1 MYSKKALLF
10 TPNSLSKVRPYLSR
24 LHSLHSL
31 FNSIS
36 TAAQTTVFQTA
47 SNELNRRENGHS
59 IDSGQ
64 YPDGVFRGY
73 KKSLD
78 FEPNL
83 SWGSSNWGGN
93 GSAVRG
99 SSSARDGFG
108 GVNSGNNPDGVYR
121 GYQKSVDFEPN
132 LSGGS
137 SNWGGNGSA
146 IRGSGSAS
154 AQDGFGEVNSGYF
167 RGDSLNRGEFQ
178 ESVSWKGG
186 SFNAFGLEDRNG
198 WRRAP
203 IGSQQENLN
212 VAHQSES
219 AQSEVYRASPGIVQA
234 GQNSMDFPR
243 TQNGYYG
250 GNVTHF
256 PTNASGYQVQQNA
269 NQYQLQQT
277 ANDYQFQPGVKGGQ
291 FQQSVNG
298 NQFQPSANGYQAQQN
313 VSGYNPENNWGFQ
326 QNPSET
332 AETSETNKYK
342 GTLEELDSL
351 FKEGKVSE
359 AVEVLGLLEKQGIK
373 VDLQRYFELMK
384 ACGEVSSL
392 QEAKA
397 VHEHIVRS
405 LGDVKVNVYNQILEM
420 YCECRSMPDAH
431 EVFDKMR
438 ERNLTTWDTM
448 IMGLAK
454 NGLGEDAIDLFTQ
467 FKESGL
473 RPDGQMFFAVFYACS
488 VVGDIYEGIAHFES
502 MSKVY
507 GITPSMEHYVK
518 AVDMLGSTGYLV
530 ETMEFIEK
538 MPVEPSVEVWETM
551 MNLCRVHGNTELG
564 DYCAELVEHLDPSR
578 LTAESKAGLLP
589 VKPSDVAK
597 EKEKKKMAGR
607 ILSEPRSRVH
617 EYRAGDKSHPENDR
631 IYALLR
637 GMASQM
643 KEAGYIP
650 ETRFVLHDI
659 DQESKEEALLAH
671 SERLAVSYG
680 LFSSPVRFP
689 IRIIKNLRVCV
700 DCHNALKIISKL
712 VGREL
717 IIRDAK
723 RFHHFK
729 DGLCSCRDYW

>member
-1 MYSKKALLF
+1 MYSSKALVF
-10 TPNSLSKVRPYLSR
+10 TPNSLSKVRPSLSR
-24 LHSLHSL
+24 LHSLHSF
-31 FNSIS
+31 FNSIT
-36 TAAQTTVFQTA
+36 TAAQTTVFQTE
-47 SNELNRRENGHS
+47 SNDLNRLENGHS
-59 IDSGQ
+59 IDS
-64 YPDGVFRGY
+64 RH
-73 KKSLD
+73 
-78 FEPNL
+78 
-83 SWGSSNWGGN
+83 
-93 GSAVRG
+93 
-99 SSSARDGFG
+99 
-108 GVNSGNNPDGVYR
+108 NPDGFFR
-121 GYQKSVDFEPN
+121 GHQKSVDFEPN
-132 LSGGS
+132 SSGGS

-146 IRGSGSAS
+146 IRGSAS
-154 AQDGFGEVNSGYF
+154 ARDGFGGINSGYF
-167 RGDSLNRGEFQ
+167 QGNSLNGGEFQ
-178 ESVSWKGG
+178 ESLSGKGG
-186 SFNAFGLEDRNG
+186 SFNAFGPEDRNG

-203 IGSQQENLN
+203 IGSQQENYN
-212 VAHQSES
+212 AMHYSES
-219 AQSEVYRASPGIVQA
+219 ARSEVYRANPGIVQA
-234 GQNSMDFPR
+234 GQNSVEFPR
-243 TQNGYYG
+243 THNGYYP

-256 PTNASGYQVQQNA
+256 PTNESGYRVQPNA
-269 NQYQLQQT
+269 NQYQSQQI
-277 ANDYQFQPGVKGGQ
+277 ANDYK
-291 FQQSVNG
+291 
-298 NQFQPSANGYQAQQN
+298 FQPSLKGYQAQQN

-326 QNPSET
+326 QNSSET

-351 FKEGKVSE
+351 CKEGRVEE

-373 VDLQRYFELMK
+373 VNLQRYFELMK
-384 ACGEVSSL
+384 ACGEASAL
-392 QEAKA
+392 QEAKS

-405 LGDVKVNVYNQILEM
+405 LGDVEVIVYNHILEM
-420 YCECRSMPDAH
+420 YCECRSMPDAR

-507 GITPSMEHYVK
+507 GIVPSMDHYVK
-518 AVDMLGSTGYLV
+518 AVDMLGSTGYLD

-564 DYCAELVEHLDPSR
+564 DHCAELVEHLDPSR

-589 VKPSDVAK
+589 VKPTDVAK
-597 EKEKKKMAGR
+597 VKEKKKMAGQS
-607 ILSEPRSRVH
+607 LSEARSRVH